1 MSAYLAFLSIIG
13 AIFLGAISPGP
24 SFALVSRISISGSR
38 AEGLA
43 AALGMGLGGAVL
55 AGLAL
60 GGLTAVLQQAEWIFR
75 LLKICGGLYL
85 VYLAIRIVR
94 GATAPIGAASSE
106 PSGMGSVFRSLRT
119 GALVQLSNPKTIVVY
134 GSIFAALLPQDP
146 PLWLMAALL
155 PAIFAV
161 EAGWYAAVAL
171 VFSAPWPKQA
181 YLRAKAWIDRAVG
194 VVLGGLGLRL
204 ALDGLGVRLG

>member
-38 AEGLA
+38 SEGLA
-43 AALGMGLGGAVL
+43 AAIGMGLGGAVL

-85 VYLAIRIVR
+85 VYLAVRIIRS
-94 GATAPIGAASSE
+94 ATAPMSAA
-106 PSGMGSVFRSLRT
+106 PSDPVGMGSVKRTLRT

-134 GSIFAALLPQDP
+134 GSIFAALLPPEP
-146 PLWLMAALL
+146 PLWLMVALL

-171 VFSAPWPKQA
+171 VFSAPWPRQA
-181 YLRAKAWIDRAVG
+181 YVRAKAWIDRAVG

>member
-38 AEGLA
+38 SEGLA
-43 AALGMGLGGAVL
+43 AAIGMGLGGAVL

-85 VYLAIRIVR
+85 VYLAVRIIR
-94 GATAPIGAASSE
+94 GATAPMSAA
-106 PSGMGSVFRSLRT
+106 PSDPAGMGSVIRTLRT

-134 GSIFAALLPQDP
+134 GSIFAALLPQNP

-181 YLRAKAWIDRAVG
+181 YLRAKAWIDRAVA